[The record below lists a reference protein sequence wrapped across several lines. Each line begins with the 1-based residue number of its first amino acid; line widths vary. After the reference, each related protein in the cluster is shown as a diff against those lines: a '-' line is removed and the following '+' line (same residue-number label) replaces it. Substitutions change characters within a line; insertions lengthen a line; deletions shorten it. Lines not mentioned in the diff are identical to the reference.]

1 MPKRATG
8 LSKQQGGKAHRGGG
22 AGLGLALLLAGCS
35 AVPPARPDPAPLA
48 TPPAT
53 PPPESPAPAS
63 EPSER
68 DAIVVVTTPASSS
81 DFLAT
86 APQADLSSMSE
97 RDSTGR
103 FAFERL
109 TIDAE
114 WIPAMWVTLDVEQN
128 GNTATRGDLDN
139 GSGVALRAGLGTT
152 SQNIGLLYMG
162 TWHDEKT
169 TGRGASTQS
178 LLLDFLYRAPV
189 PDTSGVVWFEADAG
203 LGGTEIQFDSDQIDD
218 EVTGAA
224 LLHGDLEFR
233 VTRAFTIAA
242 GLGVFIW
249 GHPGDTAAY
258 GSYLTL
264 GAKLIF

>member
-1 MPKRATG
+1 MRKSVTD
-8 LSKQQGGKAHRGGG
+8 LSKRRGGEARRGGG
-22 AGLGLALLLAGCS
+22 AGAGLALLLAGCS
-35 AVPPARPDPAPLA
+35 AAAPARAPLD
-48 TPPAT
+48 PPAT
-53 PPPESPAPAS
+53 IAPESIAPAID
-63 EPSER
+63 R
-68 DAIVVVTTPASSS
+68 LDDDAIVVVTTAAPPS
-81 DFLAT
+81 DLLLDP
-86 APQADLSSMSE
+86 PQADLSSIPE
-97 RDSTGR
+97 RDSEGR

-139 GSGVALRAGLGTT
+139 GSGVLLRAGMGTT
-152 SQNIGLLYMG
+152 SQNIGVLYMG

-178 LLLDFLYRAPV
+178 LLLDFLYRAPI
-189 PDTSGVVWFEADAG
+189 PETGGAVWFEADAG
-203 LGGTEIQFDSDQIDD
+203 VGGTEIQFDSDQLDD
-218 EVTGAA
+218 QLTGSA